1 MTNGYPPVFLL
12 FIFFYFSSKGIH
24 MRLFIMYALSSVD
37 EIFNASMMSLKTDIY
52 KVSGTINPEIMR
64 IFKYPVSN
72 YQKQNEK
79 CNIHSPSG
87 TKESQK
93 KKKSSHVALN
103 IKDEKAIPGQP
114 KKESSCGLQK
124 LTIHMLSKKTSSA
137 RMSST
142 GSPHRT
148 AGRGLAGSSRWA
160 HSLCGTP
167 KAAAL
172 TKSDRQRNLPTQA
185 GAQESQTSSTYMVI
199 KASLRTPRDQEG
211 DVSWAAGGQVAS
223 HCHHPSSKCS
233 SLQRRR
239 RGTAKSSNNGPSDFS
254 FTFFFFAEEKS
265 IVVK

>member
-93 KKKSSHVALN
+93 KKKVATWPWILKMRRQYLGSPRRNLHVDFKSWRSTCYRRRPPRLGWARLAPLTGRQGVDWRALL
-103 IKDEKAIPGQP
+103 DELILYV
-114 KKESSCGLQK
+114 GLQK
-124 LTIHMLSKKTSSA
+124 LQRWQKVTVSATYPPRQEPKKVKPRARTWSSKQASA
-137 RMSST
+137 LPETKREMWAELQVVKSHLIVT
-142 GSPHRT
+142 TPR
-148 AGRGLAGSSRWA
+148 ANVPACRGG
-160 HSLCGTP
+160 G
-167 KAAAL
+167 AAL
-172 TKSDRQRNLPTQA
+172 PNHPIMAHQ
-185 GAQESQTSSTYMVI
+185 I
-199 KASLRTPRDQEG
+199 SL
-211 DVSWAAGGQVAS
+211 
-223 HCHHPSSKCS
+223 
-233 SLQRRR
+233 SL
-239 RGTAKSSNNGPSDFS
+239 
-254 FTFFFFAEEKS
+254 FFFLQK
-265 IVVK
+265 KNP